1 VKRRLSFGLYKQ
13 ERVRY
18 KKGMDKMTVQ
28 EIVRLPRWVIGDA
41 LDMLWIVG
49 LIAVMPYVVGK
60 IV

>member
-1 VKRRLSFGLYKQ
+1 
-13 ERVRY
+13 
-18 KKGMDKMTVQ
+18 MDKMTVQ